1 MSILTQLSDIMHKV
15 LQQSANEASIKCG
28 AVRRRRKFDGSTLVQ
43 TLVFGW
49 LQLPEASYTDLA
61 ETARAL
67 DVDVSRQAI
76 VKRMTRETAETLK
89 ATLEIASKQSIMPPP
104 QTLPLLSQFTGVYVQ
119 DSTWISL
126 PDELYSVWK
135 GTGCRTNSK
144 KATLKLQ
151 LRFDVLTGAFTH
163 FQLTDGITADR
174 WAEVH
179 FEPLPEGSLRVADLG
194 YFSLD
199 AFEKLTQTGVFWL
212 TRLKVDCKLFD
223 EHGAPFCLYKH
234 LKTTKADTID
244 ATCFVGAKKRL
255 SARLVALR
263 CPEQEVNK
271 RIRNIRRDA
280 KRRGIHPSKERLRLA
295 GWDIYITNI
304 EATRL
309 TPQQIAAVYRVRWQ
323 VELMFK
329 CFKSIGK
336 VNTSHSTKPDRILC
350 EVYAKLIA
358 QLIRHWIMLASG
370 WRCIHQNIIRTAQL
384 ITLHTRTLML
394 SFHRSKSAFMTTL
407 RYIKQDLQYNDCRE
421 HRVRKNT
428 TYKQLKEVEDP

>member
-1 MSILTQLSDIMHKV
+1 MSILTQVSDIMQKV
-15 LQQSANEASIKCG
+15 LQQSANEAAINCG

-67 DVDVSRQAI
+67 DVDVTRQAI

-89 ATLEIASKQSIMPPP
+89 ATLEIASKQSILPTP

-144 KATLKLQ
+144 KAALKLQ

-174 WAEVH
+174 SAEEH
-179 FEPLPEGSLRVADLG
+179 FEPLPEGSLRLADLG

-199 AFEKLTQTGVFWL
+199 AFEKMTQAGVFWL

-223 EHGAPFCLYKH
+223 EHGEPFCLYKH

-263 CPEQEVNK
+263 CSEQEVNK

-280 KRRGIHPSKERLRLA
+280 KRRGINPSKERLRLA

-323 VELMFK
+323 VELVFK

-428 TYKQLKEVEDP
+428 TYKQLKEVEDD